1 MLRRHNFEKEG
12 LPTVNT
18 HIDRTRSLSV
28 LVALMLLVCA
38 ASVAAA
44 DRVQKVAIVP
54 FTINAEKD
62 LSFLQHGISDM
73 FSSRLT
79 WPGKVAVVDPDQV
92 AARSGGKTPADAAA
106 ARSLGAKLA
115 ADYVL
120 YGSLTVLGASVSIDT
135 KIVKVAGSAPA
146 RAFFAQAAG
155 MGQVIPKIDA
165 IAADINH
172 QVFGR
177 GAVAGARPK
186 AGAGR
191 STAPAAPQGDESR
204 MNPEKLYQ
212 QGFGSFE
219 QGGRATPFI
228 MTGEAGASYRGF
240 WKSPNYRVSFN
251 GLALGDVDGDGAN
264 EIVTITPD
272 QVFIYRYENKRFFKA
287 YQIPKASDKVFI
299 GVDVADINGNGIPEI
314 FVTALNRQ
322 RNALNSIV
330 YEYDHSRRFKT
341 VVDHSSWYYRVVDF
355 SNRGKVLY
363 GQKRGSEGPFSGA
376 VYEMNW
382 GSGEYVP
389 ANRLRLPREVN
400 LLGFTAGD
408 VKNDG
413 KVTRLAYDESDR
425 IQVIAAGGKVI
436 SKSTESYGGSTL
448 YYLDRISDRGE
459 VENPKYFPMRLLVR
473 DLDGDGS
480 NEVIVAS
487 NSEVAGRH
495 LQRFR
500 VFNKTHFE
508 SLVWDGIGLAPNWKT
523 RTTAGFIRDFA
534 VGDYDNDGVDEL
546 VAAVVLSEGTIVM
559 STPKSTIIAYEIKAK
574 KKGKGKGKP

>member
-1 MLRRHNFEKEG
+1 MDNDICK
-12 LPTVNT
+12 
-18 HIDRTRSLSV
+18 TR
-28 LVALMLLVCA
+28 LVAAVAALMLLVCA
-38 ASVAAA
+38 APRTAAA
-44 DRVQKVAIVP
+44 RVRKVAIVP
-54 FTINAEKD
+54 FTINAAKD
-62 LSFLQHGISDM
+62 LSFLQHGITDM
-73 FSSRLT
+73 LSSRLA
-79 WPGKVAVVDPDQV
+79 WPGKVVVVDRARV
-92 AARSGGKTPADAAA
+92 AEQTGGKAPTDEAA
-106 ARSLGAKLA
+106 ARALGTRLS

-135 KIVKVAGSAPA
+135 KIVAVAGSAPA
-146 RAFFAQAAG
+146 RTFFAQAEG

-177 GAVAGARPK
+177 AVAGARPK
-186 AGAGR
+186 AGAAR
-191 STAPAAPQGDESR
+191 SAAPAAPQGDESR

-219 QGGRATPFI
+219 QEGRATPFI
-228 MTGEAGASYRGF
+228 LTGEGATYRGF

-251 GLALGDVDGDGAN
+251 GLAIGDVDGDGAN
-264 EIVTITPD
+264 EIVAIAPD
-272 QVFIYRYENKRFFKA
+272 QVMIYRYQNKRFFKA
-287 YQIPKASDKVFI
+287 YQIPKAPDKVFI

-330 YEYDHSRRFKT
+330 YEYDRGKRFKT
-341 VVDHSSWYYRVVDF
+341 IVDHRRWYYRVVDF
-355 SNRGKVLY
+355 PNRGKVLY
-363 GQKRGSEGPFSGA
+363 GQKRGSEGPFGGA
-376 VYEMNW
+376 VYEMSW

-389 ANRLRLPREVN
+389 ANRLRLPSEVN

-413 KVTRLAYDESDR
+413 GIFRLAYDESDR
-425 IQVIAAGGKVI
+425 IQIIGSGGKVI
-436 SKSTESYGGSTL
+436 SKSTDSYGGSTL

-459 VENPKYFPMRLLVR
+459 VQNPKYFPMRLLVK

-480 NEVIVAS
+480 NEVIVAN

-546 VAAVVLSEGTIVM
+546 VAAVVLSEGTVVM

-574 KKGKGKGKP
+574 QKGKGKGKP